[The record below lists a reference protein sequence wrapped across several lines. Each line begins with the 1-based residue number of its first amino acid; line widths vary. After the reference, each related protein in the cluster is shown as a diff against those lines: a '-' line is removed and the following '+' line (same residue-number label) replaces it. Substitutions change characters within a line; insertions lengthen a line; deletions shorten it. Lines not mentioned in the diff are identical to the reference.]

1 MTTALS
7 VCRVELSKQINDYW
21 ASTTTTDGSTTPFI
35 TLIDSALMAKQNA
48 WIGKDMWVMLTEEPT
63 GGGTSLYE
71 ERLVSSLSNTAGTLT
86 FLAFDERIVTGIDY
100 EIHRLFTASDKR
112 IALVAAAR
120 MAYPSIH
127 EKIWDESMVSGNW
140 LKDGSF
146 EIWTSSSALT
156 YWTTTTSTIAQTTSS
171 PYYKHGDTSCKID
184 TAAGTVVQSISNWDD
199 LKRLAG
205 QTVTFSIQAHCD
217 TASCLRISVKD
228 GVGTQTYSN
237 YHTGDSAWTQD
248 DPRND
253 NMYVTFF
260 IDWNPTEI
268 TFTVHHEDAN
278 GTSYVDDARAIGP
291 YQPRLFIETLGL
303 SQETPVQVEIE
314 PWNYATDEPWA
325 QVFNSRLDTELGYL
339 YLPSSVRRDRRLRIK
354 GIGYLDFLDSSGDS
368 ATAWNSTININ
379 SPQTDI
385 LIAQAIVYLYTQMS
399 LPNFSRSTKRDF
411 QEMIGSWNT
420 ELRRRI
426 GKHGMEVQSVPVR
439 YQ

>member
-7 VCRVELSKQINDYW
+7 AARIELSKQLNDFW
-21 ASTTTTDGSTTPFI
+21 ASASTGAGSATTIVD
-35 TLIDSALMAKQNA
+35 TLLKAKQNA
-48 WIGKDMWVMLTEEPT
+48 WIGDDMYDLITES
-63 GGGTSLYE
+63 GHASVDE
-71 ERLVSSLSNTAGTLT
+71 ERQISSLDNSSGTLT
-86 FLAFDERIVTGIDY
+86 VLAHDNTTGTSMDY
-100 EIHRLFTASDKR
+100 EVHRLFTASDKR
-112 IALVAAAR
+112 RALIAAAR
-120 MAYPSIH
+120 MAWPYIH

-140 LKDGSF
+140 FKDGSF

-156 YWTTTTSTIAQTTSS
+156 YWTTTTSTIAKTTTS
-171 PYYKHGDTSCKID
+171 PYYKHGATSCKID
-184 TAAGTVVQSISNWDD
+184 TAAGTVKQSITNWDD

-217 TASCLRISVKD
+217 TASCLRVSIND
-228 GVGTQTYSN
+228 GATQTYSS
-237 YHTGDSAWTQD
+237 YHAGDSAWTQD

-253 NMYVTFF
+253 SMYVQQF

-268 TFTVHHEDAN
+268 TFTIHHEVAA

-303 SQETPVQVEIE
+303 SQETPVQIEIE
-314 PWNYATDEPWA
+314 PYNYATDEPWA

-368 ATAWNSTININ
+368 ATAWDSTININ

-399 LPNFSRSTKRDF
+399 LPNFSRSTRRDF
-411 QEMIGSWNT
+411 QEMMVFWEN

-426 GKHGMEVQSVPVR
+426 GKHGMEVQSIPVR
-439 YQ
+439 FQ

>member
-7 VCRVELSKQINDYW
+7 ACRIELSKQLKDYW
-21 ASTTTTDGSTTPFI
+21 ASTTTGAGSTTTVVD
-35 TLIDSALMAKQNA
+35 TLLKAKQNA
-48 WIGKDMWVMLTEEPT
+48 WIGKEMYDLITES
-63 GGGTSLYE
+63 GHDSVDE
-71 ERLVSSLSNTAGTLT
+71 ERLISSLDNSTGTLT
-86 FLAFDERIVTGIDY
+86 VLAHNNTTGTSMDY
-100 EIHRLFTASDKR
+100 EVHRLFSASDKR
-112 IALVAAAR
+112 RALIAAAR
-120 MAYPSIH
+120 MAWPHIH

-156 YWTTTTSTIAQTTSS
+156 HYTTTTSTITKTTSS
-171 PYYKHGDTSCKID
+171 PYYKHGATSCKID
-184 TAAGTVVQSISNWDD
+184 TAAGTVKQSITNWDD

-217 TASCLRISVKD
+217 TASCLRVSIND
-228 GVGTQTYSN
+228 GATQTYSS
-237 YHTGDSAWTQD
+237 YHAGDSAWTQD

-253 NMYVTFF
+253 SMYVQQF

-268 TFTVHHEDAN
+268 TFTIHHEVAA

-303 SQETPVQVEIE
+303 SQETPVQIEIE
-314 PWNYATDEPWA
+314 PYNYATDEPWA

-368 ATAWNSTININ
+368 ATAWDSTININ

-399 LPNFSRSTKRDF
+399 LPNFSRSTRRDF
-411 QEMIGSWNT
+411 QEMMVFWEN

-426 GKHGMEVQSVPVR
+426 GKHGMEVQSIPVR
-439 YQ
+439 FQ

>member
-7 VCRVELSKQINDYW
+7 ACRIELSKQLNDYW
-21 ASTTTTDGSTTPFI
+21 ASTTTGAGSTTTVVD
-35 TLIDSALMAKQNA
+35 TLLKAKQNA
-48 WIGKDMWVMLTEEPT
+48 WIGKEMYDLITES
-63 GGGTSLYE
+63 GHDSVDE
-71 ERLVSSLSNTAGTLT
+71 ERLISSLDNSTGTLT
-86 FLAFDERIVTGIDY
+86 VLAHNNTTGTSMDY
-100 EIHRLFTASDKR
+100 EVHRLFSASDKR
-112 IALVAAAR
+112 RALIAAAR
-120 MAYPSIH
+120 MAWPHIH

-156 YWTTTTSTIAQTTSS
+156 HYTTTTSTITKTTSS
-171 PYYKHGDTSCKID
+171 PYYKHGATSCKID
-184 TAAGTVVQSISNWDD
+184 TAAGTVEQSITNWDD

-205 QTVTFSIQAHCD
+205 QNVTLSIQGWCD
-217 TASCLRISVKD
+217 TASCLRLSIND
-228 GVGTQTYSN
+228 GATQTYSG
-237 YHTGDSAWTQD
+237 YHAGDSAWTQD
-248 DPRND
+248 DPRID
-253 NMYVTFF
+253 NMYVQQF

-268 TFTVHHEDAN
+268 TFTIHHEVTA
-278 GTSYVDDARAIGP
+278 GTSYVDDWRAIGP

-303 SQETPVQVEIE
+303 SQEIPVQIEIE
-314 PWNYATDEPWA
+314 PYNYSDDEPWA

-399 LPNFSRSTKRDF
+399 LPNFSRSTRDDF
-411 QEMIGSWNT
+411 QEMIGFWVA

-426 GKHGMEVQSVPVR
+426 GKHGMEVQSIPVR
-439 YQ
+439 FK

>member
-7 VCRVELSKQINDYW
+7 VARVELSKQLNDFW
-21 ASTTTTDGSTTPFI
+21 ASTSTGAGSTTTI
-35 TLIDSALMAKQNA
+35 VDALLKAKQNA
-48 WIGKDMWVMLTEEPT
+48 WIGKDMYDLITES
-63 GGGTSLYE
+63 GHASVDE
-71 ERLVSSLSNTAGTLT
+71 ERQISSLAGS
-86 FLAFDERIVTGIDY
+86 TGILTVLAHDNTTGTGMDY
-100 EIHRLFTASDKR
+100 EVHRLFTASDKR
-112 IALVAAAR
+112 RALVAAAR
-120 MAYPSIH
+120 MAWPHIH

-156 YWTTTTSTIAQTTSS
+156 YWTTTTSTIAKTTSATNF
-171 PYYKHGDTSCKID
+171 KHGATSCKID
-184 TAAGTVVQSISNWDD
+184 TAAGTIKQSISNWDD

-205 QTVTFSIQAHCD
+205 QTVTFSMQAKCD
-217 TASCLRISVKD
+217 TASCLRLSITD
-228 GVGTQTYSN
+228 GVGTQTYSS

-253 NMYVTFF
+253 SMYAQMF

-268 TFTVHHEDAN
+268 TFTIHHEVAA
-278 GTSYVDDARAIGP
+278 GTSYVDDARVIGP

-303 SQETPVQVEIE
+303 SQEKPIQVEIE
-314 PWNYATDEPWA
+314 PYNYSTDEPWA
-325 QVFNSRLDTELGYL
+325 IVFNSRLDTELGYI
-339 YLPSSVRRDRRLRIK
+339 YLPSSVQRDRRLRIK

-368 ATAWNSTININ
+368 GTDWADTININ

-411 QEMIGSWNT
+411 QEMLVFWEG

-426 GKHGMEVQSVPVR
+426 GKHGMEVQSIPVR